1 MIAPMRTRI
10 VADTLIPGRGEPIAD
25 GTVITEFGEIAYAGP
40 TAEAPTTADGETLHE
55 VDTVMPGLW
64 DCHAH
69 FVGMPMTNLE
79 SLAAADVVTAAARA
93 VDDLS
98 LCLDAG
104 VTSVREVGGLG
115 IRLAQAI
122 AEGRIPGPTIYGAG
136 RILSTT
142 GGHGDIHS
150 LPLDFVHEIACNHTF
165 SILCDGVPEVLKAV
179 RTNLRMNARLIKVCA
194 SGGVMSEIDHPI
206 HQQFSDEELRT
217 IVEEA
222 ARAERIVAAH
232 CHGKPGIMA
241 ALKAG
246 CHTIE
251 HGSFLDEE
259 AADLMVETG
268 AMFVPTRFVID
279 SLLSQSEILPRYAYE
294 KGLMVADAHEQA
306 MKIAIAKGVK
316 VAAGCDIFVSGQMYG
331 ANSMEI
337 VHLINAGMT
346 DLQAIEAM
354 TAIAPETLGPQAP
367 DSGQLVAGYDADVI
381 ALDTNPLDDRSVWG
395 DPDRVTHVWKAGVQ
409 EK

>member
-1 MIAPMRTRI
+1 MRTRI
-10 VADTLIPGRGEPIAD
+10 VADTMIPGRGEPIAAA
-25 GTVITEFGEIAYAGP
+25 TVVTEFGEIAFAG
-40 TAEAPTTADGETLHE
+40 ATADAPPATSDETVVE

-69 FVGMPMTNLE
+69 FVGMEITNLE
-79 SLAAADVVTAAARA
+79 AMAAADVVTAAARA
-93 VDDLS
+93 VDDARV
-98 LCLDAG
+98 CLDAG

-122 AEGRIPGPTIYGAG
+122 NEGRVPGPTIYGAG

-142 GGHGDIHS
+142 GGHGDIHA
-150 LPLDFVHEIACNHTF
+150 LPLDFVHEITCNHTF

-194 SGGVMSEIDHPI
+194 SGGVMSEIDHPM
-206 HQQFSDEELRT
+206 HQQFSDEELRA

-222 ARAERIVAAH
+222 ARAERVVAAH
-232 CHGKPGIMA
+232 CHGKAGIMA
-241 ALKAG
+241 ALRAG

-268 AMFVPTRFVID
+268 AMFVPTRFVIE
-279 SLLSQSEILPRYAYE
+279 SLLGQSEILPRYAYE
-294 KGLMVADAHEQA
+294 KGLMVAGAHEQA
-306 MKIAIAKGVK
+306 MKIAVAKGVK
-316 VAAGCDIFVSGQMYG
+316 IAAGCDIFVSGQMYG

-346 DLQAIEAM
+346 DLEAIEAM
-354 TAIAPETLGPQAP
+354 TATAPETLGPQAP
-367 DSGQLVAGYDADVI
+367 DSGRLVAGFDADVI

-395 DPDRVTHVWKAGVQ
+395 DPDRVTHVWKAGVRQ
-409 EK
+409 K